1 MFWYRYFPFISPPHK
16 HTHSHTTHTSSS
28 HLSSTPWSSF
38 IWITSPTF
46 IPISALIWEL
56 IGADNGSFRRMYP
69 SLSFLVH
76 SFKSPL
82 SLHVGFFAL
91 FFFFFFYIPPFLHI
105 FFFFDCKMNG
115 KNYKITARSGK
126 RAHVTCN
133 NSESKPPHLPAPASV
148 PTSSHPPSTT
158 RTEDLWR
165 NWGVAAE
172 IFQNGGMYLL
182 HSGTQEAHIH
192 MHFYLRPITSTQ
204 MAEILMNIVI

>member
-1 MFWYRYFPFISPPHK
+1 MAAFEGC
-16 HTHSHTTHTSSS
+16 THHC
-28 HLSSTPWSSF
+28 PSSF
-38 IWITSPTF
+38 T
-46 IPISALIWEL
+46 
-56 IGADNGSFRRMYP
+56 
-69 SLSFLVH
+69 
-76 SFKSPL
+76 PL
-82 SLHVGFFAL
+82 NPLFPCTWAFSL
-91 FFFFFFYIPPFLHI
+91 FFFFFFFLHTS
-105 FFFFDCKMNG
+105 FSTHFLVGFPGTFLGYSFDCKMNG